1 MPIRRLLPALVL
13 LHGCAG
19 APPVSVFDRPE
30 SERPVRIVP
39 LYDGTPLPA
48 ATSAE
53 TRVALGKAR
62 QQTQAAQK
70 TAPAYQDRDRL
81 LPLAEQAARE
91 GNNPRAQSLAR
102 QATSR
107 GESAVETQRTR
118 EAATL
123 LKSLYETTG
132 LSDAQLAQLRSAEA
146 QLVRGENATAL
157 KHLQAIKAAAQKPR
171 DYTVQRGDTLSA
183 IAARE
188 SVYGNSL
195 LWPLLWEANRA
206 SIPNPHRLRAG
217 AKMKIRPSPSVD
229 EVVKAIAEARQYP
242 ARVRIGTV
250 KTLPKP

>member
-1 MPIRRLLPALVL
+1 MQIRLLLPALVL
-13 LHGCAG
+13 LHGCAS
-19 APPVSVFDRPE
+19 APVSVFDRVE
-30 SERPVRIVP
+30 NERSVRIVP
-39 LYDGTPLPA
+39 LYDGTPLPPA
-48 ATSAE
+48 ASTE

-102 QATSR
+102 QATAR

-123 LKSLYETTG
+123 LKSLYDTTG
-132 LSDAQLAQLRSAEA
+132 LSDGQLAQLRSAEA
-146 QLVRGENATAL
+146 QLVRGENAAAL
-157 KHLQAIKAAAQKPR
+157 ARLQSIKAVAQKPR
-171 DYTVQRGDTLSA
+171 NYTIKRGDTLST

-195 LWPLLWEANRA
+195 LWPLLWAANRER
-206 SIPNPHRLRAG
+206 IPDPHRLRAG
-217 AKMKIRPSPSVD
+217 ATLKIRPSPTVD
-229 EVVKAIAEARQYP
+229 EVVQAIATARQYP
-242 ARVRIGTV
+242 SRVRIGKV
-250 KTLPKP
+250 KTLPKL

>member
-1 MPIRRLLPALVL
+1 MQIRLLLPALVL
-13 LHGCAG
+13 LHGCAST
-19 APPVSVFDRPE
+19 PTSVFDRVE
-30 SERPVRIVP
+30 SERAVRIVP
-39 LYDGTPLPA
+39 LYDGSAPPA
-48 ATSAE
+48 AASAE
-53 TRVALGKAR
+53 TRVALAKAR
-62 QQTQAAQK
+62 QQTQTAQK
-70 TAPAYQDRDRL
+70 IAPAYPDRDRL

-102 QATSR
+102 QATVR

-118 EAATL
+118 EAAAL
-123 LKSLYETTG
+123 LKSLYDTTG

-146 QLVRGENATAL
+146 QLVRGENAPAL
-157 KHLQAIKAAAQKPR
+157 KRLQAIKAAAQKPR
-171 DYTVQRGDTLSA
+171 DYTVKRGDTLST

-195 LWPLLWEANRA
+195 LWPLLWQANRA

-217 AKMKIRPSPSVD
+217 ARMKIRPSPTVD

-242 ARVRIGTV
+242 SRVRIGTV